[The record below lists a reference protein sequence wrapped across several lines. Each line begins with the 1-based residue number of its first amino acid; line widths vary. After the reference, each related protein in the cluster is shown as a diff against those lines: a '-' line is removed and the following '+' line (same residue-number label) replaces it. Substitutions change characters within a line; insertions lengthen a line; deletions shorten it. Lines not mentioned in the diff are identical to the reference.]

1 MKKIILILIAIM
13 MIFVACNKTN
23 ENVASKNENES
34 LNVTSEKNPDKEKTI
49 DAYPA
54 MVKVRGVIYVD
65 TGFQNAMVSC
75 GTPDGQIKTTVDGTE
90 KPKEDDESNFGK
102 GYSYQTW
109 DEQYVNVQIDN
120 KWILFKNINIED
132 ESDKIPEWVAH
143 FTAKVIKT
151 EEDSLLVE
159 ATDIDDRFYFKKLM
173 TRPISLSIE
182 NLDNGK
188 DGKVSTEDLEEK
200 SVEVYF
206 GGEVKNTEI
215 ENLAPIEL
223 EKIYRIS
230 VK

>member
-1 MKKIILILIAIM
+1 MKKFFLISIAIM

-23 ENVASKNENES
+23 ENVASKNKNES
-34 LNVTSEKNPDKEKTI
+34 LNVTSEKNPDKDKTI
-49 DAYPA
+49 DNYPA

-65 TGFQNAMVSC
+65 TGFENAMVSC

-90 KPKEDDESNFGK
+90 KPKEDDQSNFGI
-102 GYSYQTW
+102 GYNYQTW

-120 KWILFKNINIED
+120 KWILFKNINIEE
-132 ESDKIPEWVAH
+132 ESDEIPEWVAH

-151 EEDSLLVE
+151 EEDLLLVE

-173 TRPISLSIE
+173 TKPISLSIE

-188 DGKVSTEDLEEK
+188 DGKVSTDDLEGK

-215 ENLAPIEL
+215 ENSAPIEL